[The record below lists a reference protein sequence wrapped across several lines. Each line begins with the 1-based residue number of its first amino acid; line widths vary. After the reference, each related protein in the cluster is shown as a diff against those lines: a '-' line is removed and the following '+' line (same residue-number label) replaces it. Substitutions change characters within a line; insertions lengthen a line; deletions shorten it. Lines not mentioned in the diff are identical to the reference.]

1 MVRFGTRLAV
11 VLALASLASAGSA
24 SAAIAAASF
33 QVSAGVSPVCTIV
46 ASDLAF
52 GAYDP
57 LVANAQVALDATAT
71 LTVTCTRG
79 LTGAIAVD
87 GGLYGSPAG
96 GGRQMASGTWR
107 LPYQIFKDASH
118 TTVWNAGP
126 GGDVAVVG
134 GGATR
139 PERIVLFGRV
149 PPGQVV
155 LSGPYTDA
163 VTATVQF

>member
-1 MVRFGTRLAV
+1 MARLGTRLAV
-11 VLALASLASAGSA
+11 FLGLASLANVGSVC
-24 SAAIAAASF
+24 AAIATASF
-33 QVSAGVSPVCTIV
+33 QVSGGVLPVCTIV
-46 ASDLAF
+46 TSDLAF

-79 LTGAIAVD
+79 LSGAIAVD
-87 GGLYGSPAG
+87 GGLYGSSAG
-96 GGRQMASGTWR
+96 GGRQMAAGAWR

-118 TTVWNAGP
+118 TRVWEAGQ
-126 GGDVAVVG
+126 GGGVAVVG

-155 LSGPYTDA
+155 LSGRYTDA